1 MTLNLEQV
9 INLKKELNDRFNI
22 VLHFHDAC
30 GKQSFSFDDIPD
42 KKVIEFLENY
52 FMKMKSKVTFNSDN
66 RYFTLK

>member
-9 INLKKELNDRFNI
+9 INLKKELNDRFNV

-42 KKVIEFLENY
+42 NKVIEFLENY
-52 FMKMKSKVTFNSDN
+52 FMRMKSKAIFDRDN
-66 RYFTLK
+66 RHFTL